1 MKNVKETVISEFEID
16 FKKSCLSFS
25 LNSTYTQS
33 ENGCGKQHFSVWN
46 RVGIWRTGQHTPPK
60 IPGNPFPP
68 PRDLRVSKRNT
79 LSYINRNLVPILR
92 EQLPTYPWN
101 SHGNEDVRCFC
112 SYFYGQNREPNIEL
126 YWTIPWSPEDFSP
139 VLRDVLDLW
148 PKAEFTRGETVT
160 KNARKIAFCLGH
172 Y

>member
-60 IPGNPFPP
+60 IPGNPPP
-68 PRDLRVSKRNT
+68 PPPGIYK
-79 LSYINRNLVPILR
+79 YLR
-92 EQLPTYPWN
+92 EILYLILTEILFQFCGSNYLHTHGTAMGTKMFVAFAHIFMARIENQILSCIEPYPGHQRIFLLCCEMFWIFGRRQN
-101 SHGNEDVRCFC
+101 SLEAKPW
-112 SYFYGQNREPNIEL
+112 QKTRE
-126 YWTIPWSPEDFSP
+126 
-139 VLRDVLDLW
+139 
-148 PKAEFTRGETVT
+148 K
-160 KNARKIAFCLGH
+160 
-172 Y
+172 